1 MFSYIIKRMLL
12 MIPTLLGI
20 IVITFAVVHLAP
32 GDPAALRAQ
41 SAGEMLSSDMMTRQ
55 IVDQT
60 RAIYGLDKPL
70 HVQFGRWLKQVATL
84 DFGTS
89 YRDHRKVR
97 SKIADAL
104 PITLTL
110 NVLTILIIYIVSIP
124 LGTIT
129 ALKPRGLADRAS
141 AFVLFVLYSLPSFWV
156 AMMLIVIFGGG
167 DHLNWFPI
175 SGFVSDNASRLPWY
189 GWMSNVAWHLVLPV
203 ACLTYGGFAFLSR
216 FARAA
221 LLEVIRQDYIRTARA
236 KGLSEWRVVVA
247 HGLRNAM
254 IPLLTLMGT
263 LLPALLG
270 GSVIIEQIFSIPG
283 MGRLGFESVLARDYP
298 VIMAIATI
306 SAFLTLASILI
317 TDILYV
323 IVDPRISFEKRSA

>member
-1 MFSYIIKRMLL
+1 MGLYLFKRLFL
-12 MIPTLLGI
+12 MIPTMFGI
-20 IVITFAVVHLAP
+20 VVITFAVVHLTP
-32 GDPAALRAQ
+32 GDPASLRAQ
-41 SAGEMLSSDMMTRQ
+41 SATESLASDAVTRQ
-55 IVDQT
+55 IIDETKAV
-60 RAIYGLDKPL
+60 YGLDQPL
-70 HVQFGRWLKQVATL
+70 YMQFGRWLKQVATL

-89 YRDHRKVR
+89 YRDHRPVIA
-97 SKIADAL
+97 KIGEAL

-110 NVLTILIIYIVSIP
+110 NVLTILVIYLVSIP
-124 LGTIT
+124 LGTVA
-129 ALKPRGLADRAS
+129 ALRPQGFFDRCS
-141 AFVLFVLYSLPSFWV
+141 SLVLFVLYSLPSFWV

-175 SGFVSDNASRLPWY
+175 TGFVSAGAGVLPWY
-189 GWMSNVAWHLVLPV
+189 GWIGNVAWHLVLPI
-203 ACLTYGGFAFLSR
+203 ACLTYGGFAFLAR
-216 FARAA
+216 FARAS

-236 KGLSEWRVVVA
+236 KGLSEWAVVVR

-306 SAFLTLASILI
+306 SAFLTLVSILI
-317 TDILYV
+317 TDLLYV
-323 IVDPRISFEKRSA
+323 VVDPRITFERR